1 MDVALLVVYLLI
13 ALLFSFL
20 CSIFEAVLL
29 SIRRPYIE
37 TQRVD
42 RPRNAALWTEHL
54 TDINRPL
61 SAILILNTVAH
72 TVGAAGVGAQ
82 AIKVFGEAPLTTGLI
97 SAILTILILVL
108 SEIIPKTLGAVYWKQ
123 LAGTVGILLR
133 WLTLTMTPIIW
144 VTEKITS
151 GMSHGEK
158 KGAYSRAEFIA
169 MANIGEQEGAIEKTE
184 GRIVKN
190 LFGLRNTAVSH
201 AATPSTVVF
210 ALPGNCTVAE
220 FAEKH
225 ADRPFSRIPIYGESI
240 DDLEGFVLQV
250 EILQAHGQGES
261 EAPLRQFAR
270 PLHTVSNEQSLAELF
285 DTMIA
290 ERIHI
295 AATIDPFG
303 ALSGIITLEDV
314 IETLL
319 GMEIVDE
326 VDDIE
331 DMQQM
336 ARDLWK
342 KRAAKMGLKVEEATS
357 PAPSEPLPAPP
368 SSV

>member
-1 MDVALLVVYLLI
+1 MDVVLLVVYLLI

-20 CSIFEAVLL
+20 CSVFEAVLL

-37 TQRVD
+37 TQRVE
-42 RPRNAALWTEHL
+42 RPKNAAIWTEHL
-54 TDINRPL
+54 KDINRPL

-82 AIKVFGEAPLTTGLI
+82 ATKVFGEEPVMTAII
-97 SAILTILILVL
+97 SAILTVLILVL

-123 LAGTVGILLR
+123 LAGIVGTLLKGLTV
-133 WLTLTMTPIIW
+133 TMAPIIW

-169 MANIGEQEGAIEKTE
+169 MADIGQQEGAIEENE
-184 GRIVKN
+184 GQIVKN

-210 ALPGNCTVAE
+210 AVPGSCTVGE
-220 FAEKH
+220 FVEKH
-225 ADRPFSRIPIYGESI
+225 SNRPFSRIPIYGNTI

-250 EILQAHGQGES
+250 EILQASGHGKEDV
-261 EAPLRQFAR
+261 PLREFSR
-270 PLHTVSNEQSLAELF
+270 KLHTVPNDQSLADLF

-295 AATIDPFG
+295 AATLDEFG

-319 GMEIVDE
+319 GTEIVDE

-342 KRAAKMGLKVEEATS
+342 KRAKKMGIALEPEAEPPVTK
-357 PAPSEPLPAPP
+357 PDPSA
-368 SSV
+368 